1 MSADPARL
9 LAGGWH
15 NSVKE
20 RGVWE
25 GAHTLSAD
33 GGVTDVD
40 ETASERKVAV
50 SLHKADGV

>member
-9 LAGGWH
+9 LAEGWH

-33 GGVTDVD
+33 GG
-40 ETASERKVAV
+40 
-50 SLHKADGV
+50 